1 MANVLYFRLS
11 DEELFI
17 EAEMQYPLV
26 DPRIWNE
33 ATRRGLQSRLNA
45 VLMNTEIKEP
55 KPT

>member
-55 KPT
+55 K